1 MLYISTIDKYLE
13 ILTDGFYRI
22 KDIIAKIFSETIREE
37 ENLRKIAKSFYILLL
52 SYRFNLIDFKSS

>member
-1 MLYISTIDKYLE
+1 MLYISTIDNYLE
-13 ILTDGFYRI
+13 ILTNGFYRI

>member
-1 MLYISTIDKYLE
+1 MLYISTIDNYLE

-22 KDIIAKIFSETIREE
+22 KDIIAKTFSETIREE

>member
-1 MLYISTIDKYLE
+1 MLYISTIDNYLE